1 MATTVLYLSEVKRA
15 CSLPAEMWRGNL
27 SKRIFP
33 DHIRV
38 NSLGPMGNKM
48 PQHNKLKSILWKR
61 IYERC
66 TMWHFI
72 LHSQISTMLTVIW
85 ESSDVCGSLEMLGR
99 SFWWGTKAVSAAG
112 VLVVPSGFL
121 TSLISKTA
129 LVKNL
134 HLSSSA
140 GKQNLCHS
148 SSPGKQHGY
157 NG

>member
-1 MATTVLYLSEVKRA
+1 MATIMLYLSEVKRA
-15 CSLPAEMWRGNL
+15 CSLPAEMWQGNL

-72 LHSQISTMLTVIW
+72 LPFTNKHHTDCHLWKLSCLWKSGDVGMIILMGD
-85 ESSDVCGSLEMLGR
+85 ESSFCCWCVIRKTILVKKLYQSSSR
-99 SFWWGTKAVSAAG
+99 YGTPHTWLHV
-112 VLVVPSGFL
+112 
-121 TSLISKTA
+121 TSLST
-129 LVKNL
+129 
-134 HLSSSA
+134 
-140 GKQNLCHS
+140 GKY
-148 SSPGKQHGY
+148 HGY

>member
-1 MATTVLYLSEVKRA
+1 MATTMLYLSEVKRA
-15 CSLPAEMWRGNL
+15 CSLPAEMWQGNL

-66 TMWHFI
+66 TIWHFI
-72 LHSQISTMLTVIW
+72 LPFTDKHHADCHLRKLSCLWKCWYNVGIIILMGDKRSLCCWCVI
-85 ESSDVCGSLEMLGR
+85 R
-99 SFWWGTKAVSAAG
+99 KN
-112 VLVVPSGFL
+112 
-121 TSLISKTA
+121 I

-134 HLSSSA
+134 YQSSSA
-140 GKQNLCHS
+140 GKY
-148 SSPGKQHGY
+148 HGY

>member
-15 CSLPAEMWRGNL
+15 CSLPAEMWQGNL

-72 LHSQISTMLTVIW
+72 LPFTDKHHADCHLRKLRCLWKSG
-85 ESSDVCGSLEMLGR
+85 DV
-99 SFWWGTKAVSAAG
+99 GTIILMG
-112 VLVVPSGFL
+112 NERRLCCWCVLVVPSGLSTSL
-121 TSLISKTA
+121 TSKTILIT
-129 LVKNL
+129 NL
-134 HLSSSA
+134 YHWSSA
-140 GKQNLCHS
+140 VISMVTMVRLAPNQD
-148 SSPGKQHGY
+148 
-157 NG
+157 